1 MNYRLVI
8 KPRTTNPK
16 PKPAKQLYDYSR
28 ELKEL
33 GRLVRKAA

>member
-8 KPRTTNPK
+8 KPRTANPK

-33 GRLVRKAA
+33 GRLARKAA